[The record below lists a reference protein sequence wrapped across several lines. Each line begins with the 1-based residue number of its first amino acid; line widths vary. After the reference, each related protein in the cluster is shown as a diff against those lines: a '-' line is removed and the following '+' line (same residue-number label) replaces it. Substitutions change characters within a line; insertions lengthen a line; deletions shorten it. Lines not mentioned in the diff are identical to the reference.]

1 MQDKFDFS
9 DLLPKSPV
17 TPVRLE
23 LDDTFGFSCHK
34 GIACFNKCCQ
44 NIDITLTPY
53 DVLRLKSLLGLKSY
67 EFLHKY
73 TVPFEMDGHGMPGLK
88 LKTRDDTTTCQ
99 FVTDQGCSVYGDR
112 PTACRYYALGMMS
125 MRTKDSTVDE
135 DHYFVVK
142 EDHCLGHLEP
152 RHQTIRD
159 YRAEQG
165 ADVYDDMNRE
175 WRQLVLKKRSCGPT
189 IGRPSDRSFQLFF
202 MCSYDLDSFREFVR
216 SPSFATVY
224 EIEPEVMGA
233 LMGDDVGLMKFGF
246 RFLKQALFGENS
258 IPIRPGAIEVRAERR
273 RQLID
278 QERQERQRLADS
290 DGSEATTDKS

>member
-17 TPVRLE
+17 TPIKLG

-34 GIACFNKCCQ
+34 GIACFNRCCQ
-44 NIDITLTPY
+44 SIDITLMPY
-53 DVLRLKSLLGLKSY
+53 DVLRLKNLLGLKSF

-88 LKTRDDTTTCQ
+88 LRTRDDTAACQ
-99 FVTDQGCSVYGDR
+99 FVTEEGCSVYSDR

-125 MRTKDSTVDE
+125 MRPKDSPHDE
-135 DHYFVVK
+135 DHYFVVR

-159 YRAEQG
+159 YRTEQG
-165 ADVYDDMNRE
+165 VDVYDDMNRE
-175 WRQLVLKKRSCGPT
+175 WRQIILKKRSCGPT
-189 IGRPSDRSFQLFF
+189 IGKPSDRSFQLFF
-202 MCSYDLDSFREFVR
+202 MCSYDLDSFREFVK

-224 EIEPEVMGA
+224 EIEQSLMEAIMADEVE
-233 LMGDDVGLMKFGF
+233 LMKFGF
-246 RFLKQALFGENS
+246 RFLKQALFGENT
-258 IPIRPGAIEVRAERR
+258 IQVRPDALEIRAERR
-273 RQLID
+273 RKLIE
-278 QERQERQRLADS
+278 QQRQERRHEAESAPPPDS
-290 DGSEATTDKS
+290 AGKQ